1 MALPNFPYKPTTGM
15 NSNSFPA
22 DLVSGQRQFYTQIA
36 FVNYSSGLATGGGA
50 GLAMGGSVMLPI
62 PRKLN
67 DNEVIL
73 WEEWSGKDA
82 MLGLARQLGGI
93 NRIASSIVAGAE
105 TAGPAVSIASG
116 QQINPFQFMMFN
128 RPGFK
133 EHTLQWTLAPN
144 TQQESDTIRKIVNQ
158 CKKAALPTPNGKLLM
173 TYPQI
178 AQVSFKPNTYL
189 YKLKP
194 CAIISV
200 QVDYTGTGG
209 PSFFKS
215 GAPTVVN
222 LTLQLKEIQLWNTQN
237 YEQ

>member
-1 MALPNFPYKPTTGM
+1 MALPNFPTKPTTGIE
-15 NSNSFPA
+15 SNSFPA
-22 DLVSGQRQFYTQIA
+22 DLVADQRQFYTQIS
-36 FVNYSSGLATGGGA
+36 FVNYNSSLATGSGRGFS
-50 GLAMGGSVMLPI
+50 MGGSIMLPI

-67 DNEVIL
+67 DNEVIV

-82 MLGLARQLGGI
+82 MLGLARKVTGLS
-93 NRIASSIVAGAE
+93 RIASALAAGVE
-105 TAGPAVSIASG
+105 TAGPAVSIATG
-116 QQINPFQFMMFN
+116 QQLNPFQYMMFK

-133 EHTLQWTLAPN
+133 EHTLSWTLAPN
-144 TQQESDTIRKIVNQ
+144 SQQESDTIRKIINQ
-158 CKKAALPTPNGKLLM
+158 CKRAALPTPNGTFLM

-178 AQVSFKPNTYL
+178 AQVAFRPDEYL

-200 QVDYTGTGG
+200 TADYTGTGG

-222 LTLQLKEIQLWNTQN
+222 LTLQLKEIQLWNTEN